1 MWLKHKKK
9 MMNKIVIIGIITLLL
24 LSMVTANTM
33 KETKIKDKTKYNLY
47 EIEETNNITKESK
60 KMYKYEIKSGQ
71 NLTAEEVIN
80 EHKKNVA
87 TT

>member
-1 MWLKHKKK
+1 MSKQLK
-9 MMNKIVIIGIITLLL
+9 MNKKIILITIITLLL

-60 KMYKYEIKSGQ
+60 KMYKYEIKNKNEGINAIEIITEHLQ
-71 NLTAEEVIN
+71 NVFE
-80 EHKKNVA
+80 K
-87 TT
+87 

>member
-1 MWLKHKKK
+1 

-60 KMYKYEIKSGQ
+60 KMYKYEIKNKNEGINAIEIITEHLQ
-71 NLTAEEVIN
+71 NVFE
-80 EHKKNVA
+80 K
-87 TT
+87 